1 MTINNTTFGGGTM
14 LTLTAGKKA
23 AMDRLST
30 QEGIISALAIDQ
42 RGALKKMIK
51 ALDVEPTDAQIETFK
66 ELVSKELTPYASAI
80 LLDPEYGLPAA
91 KARDTEAGLLLA
103 YEKTGYDA
111 TTPGRL
117 PDLLADWSVLRL
129 KEEGADAIK
138 FLLYYDVDEDSEIN
152 HQKHVFIER
161 LGSECAEEDL
171 PFYLE
176 LVSYDA
182 QIADATSLEYAKV
195 KPHKVNEMM
204 KEFSKPQY
212 KVDVLKVEVPVNM
225 NFVEGFGTESLYSQ
239 DEAQAFFN
247 MQSEATQL
255 PFIFLSAGVSA
266 AMFQET
272 LKFAKKAG
280 SSFNGVLCGRATWA
294 DGVLPFVQQGSEAA
308 VAWLETTGKTN
319 VDELNQVLRE
329 SAVSVFEKIQ

>member
-1 MTINNTTFGGGTM
+1 M

-129 KEEGADAIK
+129 KEEVASAI
-138 FLLYYDVDEDSEIN
+138 
-152 HQKHVFIER
+152 
-161 LGSECAEEDL
+161 CA
-171 PFYLE
+171 
-176 LVSYDA
+176 S
-182 QIADATSLEYAKV
+182 
-195 KPHKVNEMM
+195 
-204 KEFSKPQY
+204 
-212 KVDVLKVEVPVNM
+212 
-225 NFVEGFGTESLYSQ
+225 
-239 DEAQAFFN
+239 
-247 MQSEATQL
+247 
-255 PFIFLSAGVSA
+255 
-266 AMFQET
+266 
-272 LKFAKKAG
+272 
-280 SSFNGVLCGRATWA
+280 
-294 DGVLPFVQQGSEAA
+294 
-308 VAWLETTGKTN
+308 
-319 VDELNQVLRE
+319 
-329 SAVSVFEKIQ
+329 

>member
-1 MTINNTTFGGGTM
+1 M

-138 FLLYYDVDEDSEIN
+138 FLLYYDVDEDPEIN

-176 LVSYDA
+176 VVSYDA
-182 QIADATSLEYAKV
+182 QIADATSLE
-195 KPHKVNEMM
+195 
-204 KEFSKPQY
+204 
-212 KVDVLKVEVPVNM
+212 
-225 NFVEGFGTESLYSQ
+225 
-239 DEAQAFFN
+239 
-247 MQSEATQL
+247 
-255 PFIFLSAGVSA
+255 
-266 AMFQET
+266 
-272 LKFAKKAG
+272 
-280 SSFNGVLCGRATWA
+280 
-294 DGVLPFVQQGSEAA
+294 
-308 VAWLETTGKTN
+308 
-319 VDELNQVLRE
+319 
-329 SAVSVFEKIQ
+329 